1 VLLRQ
6 TVCHR
11 LYSHVL
17 QFIVQSTSLA
27 AICHAVLGRFV
38 NVSRRFEWSQSHQ
51 ILGQSAYEVC
61 TLQRLRSV
69 GSPLSEPQTSPP
81 PLSHSLSLTYIRP
94 AASSVF
100 FGASPIGCSARSY
113 TARSDPSLFPTQK
126 PAFYMT
132 LIQCHSD
139 HTNQVRG
146 ENVTKCGKR

>member
-1 VLLRQ
+1 MLLCQ

-11 LYSHVL
+11 LYSHVS

-81 PLSHSLSLTYIRP
+81 PLPGKPLLIIVIRSTRPLACRSRKRRVQQWLKVSTWQYCFCHRSLCLFN
-94 AASSVF
+94 SSCLSV
-100 FGASPIGCSARSY
+100 SVY
-113 TARSDPSLFPTQK
+113 
-126 PAFYMT
+126 AFQI
-132 LIQCHSD
+132 LCD
-139 HTNQVRG
+139 
-146 ENVTKCGKR
+146 